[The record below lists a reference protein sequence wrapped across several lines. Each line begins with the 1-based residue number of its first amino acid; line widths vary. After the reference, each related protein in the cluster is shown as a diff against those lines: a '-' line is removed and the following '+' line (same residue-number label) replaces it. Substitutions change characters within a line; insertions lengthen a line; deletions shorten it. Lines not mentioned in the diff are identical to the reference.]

1 MKRPDG
7 NMSGSEDDRDHF
19 GPMRDGKDLTL
30 AVPSRA
36 RVWTL
41 IYHIMLYNLPKWAQT
56 CKWTADMSSVSG

>member
-41 IYHIMLYNLPKWAQT
+41 IYHIMLYNLPK
-56 CKWTADMSSVSG
+56 